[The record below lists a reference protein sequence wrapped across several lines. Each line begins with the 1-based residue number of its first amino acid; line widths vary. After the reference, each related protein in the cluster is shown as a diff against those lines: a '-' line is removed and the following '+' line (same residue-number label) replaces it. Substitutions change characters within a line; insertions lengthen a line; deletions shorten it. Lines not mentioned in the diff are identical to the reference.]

1 MVEAVWRA
9 VWRAVRPENGF
20 QRLLWWAGTLLLASA
35 AVHLVVAVVDGGSWW
50 GPVSWRKPVVF
61 GFSMGVLLW
70 SMVWA
75 LRRQAARWW
84 VTVPAGLVGASLVLE
99 VALITMQRWRGVP
112 SHFNA
117 ATGFDSAIWS
127 VIGVTIMVLTLG
139 VVWSLVASLV
149 RFRGSAA
156 TRIAVVAGFAAVL
169 VAGAIGRDMAAIGEA
184 AVDATGRVPDDI
196 LFGAAG
202 SAKLAHA
209 VGLHAIQVLAVLAI
223 LLDIGRDRG
232 RLRARAAAW
241 AMGVATLGYAAAFGA
256 VTATAYAG
264 RAPHEPT
271 PAMGLALAGGVLAVA
286 VVGVVAVYLARP
298 RVASDD
304 ADRDLERELGEAAVA
319 PVPAVARRAEA

>member
-1 MVEAVWRA
+1 MVGT
-9 VWRAVRPENGF
+9 VWRAVRPQNGF
-20 QRLLWWAGTLLLASA
+20 QRLLWWAGTLLLASG
-35 AVHLVVAVVDGGSWW
+35 AVHLVVALVDGGSWW

-61 GFSMGVLLW
+61 GLSMGLLLW

-75 LRRQAARWW
+75 LRRQAQRWW

-117 ATGFDSAIWS
+117 ATAFDSAVWS
-127 VIGVTIMVLTLG
+127 VIGMTIIVLTLG
-139 VVWSLVASLV
+139 VLWSLVASLV

-169 VAGAIGRDMAAIGEA
+169 VAGAIGKDMAAIGEA

-209 VGLHAIQVLAVLAI
+209 VGLHAIQVLGVLAI
-223 LLDIGRDRG
+223 LLDAG

-241 AMGVATLGYAAAFGA
+241 AMAVATTGYAAAFGA

-264 RAPHEPT
+264 WAPHDPT
-271 PAMGLALAGGVLAVA
+271 PAMAVLLVGGAVAVA
-286 VVGVVAVYLARP
+286 VVGVVALWAVP
-298 RVASDD
+298 SRVASGD
-304 ADRDLERELGEAAVA
+304 ADRDLERELGEAADA

>member
-1 MVEAVWRA
+1 MVGT
-9 VWRAVRPENGF
+9 VWRAVRPLNGF
-20 QRLLWWAGTLLLASA
+20 QRLMWWAGTLLLASGA
-35 AVHLVVAVVDGGSWW
+35 AHLVVAAVDGGSWW

-61 GFSMGVLLW
+61 GLSMGLLLW

-75 LRRQAARWW
+75 LRGQARRWW
-84 VTVPAGLVGASLVLE
+84 VTVPAGLVGASLVIE

-117 ATGFDSAIWS
+117 ATGFDSAVWS
-127 VIGVTIMVLTLG
+127 VIGMTIIVLTLG
-139 VVWSLVASLV
+139 VLWSMIASLV
-149 RFRGSAA
+149 RFRGSTA

-169 VAGAIGRDMAAIGEA
+169 VAGAIGKDMAAIGEA

-209 VGLHAIQVLAVLAI
+209 VGLHAIQVLGVLAI
-223 LLDIGRDRG
+223 LLDAG
-232 RLRARAAAW
+232 RLRARTAAR
-241 AMGVATLGYAAAFGA
+241 AMAVATLGYAAVFGA

-264 RAPHEPT
+264 RAPHDPT
-271 PAMGLALAGGVLAVA
+271 PAMAVLLLGGALAVA
-286 VVGVVAVYLARP
+286 VVGVVAVYTAGS
-298 RVASDD
+298 RVASGD

-319 PVPAVARRAEA
+319 PVPAVARRAET